1 MMGDPTNSETEGAS
15 RVNSLLEVR
24 NLEVAFATRRGAI
37 AAVRGISFDVAA
49 GEAFAIVG
57 ESGSGKSVTAL
68 ALLRLLQTPPARL
81 RGEILFDGHDILAM
95 SDRELRSLRGGQ
107 ITIVFQDVMASL
119 NPVRTIGSQ
128 LTETLRTHLDLDRPT
143 ATRRAVEQLEA
154 VAIPDAERQL
164 GVFPHQLSGG
174 MRQRVM
180 IAIALACQPRLLIFD
195 EGTTALDVS
204 VQAQILE
211 LLRTVTAESGVSTI
225 VISHDL
231 SVVAGIADRVAVMY
245 AGELVEL
252 GTAERV
258 FANPRHPYTLGLLR
272 CLPRLDEPVREH
284 LSSIRG
290 TPPNPLDDLHGC
302 SFTERCPFAFER
314 CRHDHPHM
322 SRHGVGHSAA
332 CWLDPGAALQWPDEP
347 S

>member
-1 MMGDPTNSETEGAS
+1 VTAYPISSDAGTVGPAS
-15 RVNSLLEVR
+15 RLLEVR
-24 NLEVAFATRRGAI
+24 NLKVTFATRRGAV
-37 AAVRGISFDVAA
+37 AAVRGISFEVAA

-68 ALLRLLQTPPARL
+68 ALLRLLRTPPARL
-81 RGEILFDGHDILAM
+81 NGEIRFDGQDILAL
-95 SDRELRSLRGGQ
+95 SNRELRELRGKQ
-107 ITIVFQDVMASL
+107 VTIVFQDVMASL

-128 LTETLRTHLDLDRPT
+128 LTETLRTHLGLDRPT

-154 VAIPDAERQL
+154 VAIPDATRQL

-180 IAIALACQPRLLIFD
+180 IAIALACRPRLLIFD

-245 AGELVEL
+245 AGELVEV
-252 GTAERV
+252 GKAEQV
-258 FANPRHPYTLGLLR
+258 FANPHHPYTLGLLR
-272 CLPRLDEPVREH
+272 CLPRLDEPVSEH
-284 LSSIRG
+284 LPSIRG
-290 TPPNPLDDLHGC
+290 TPPNALDDPRGC

-314 CRHDHPHM
+314 C
-322 SRHGVGHSAA
+322 SRDRPQLSRRDEGHSAA
-332 CWLDPGAALQWPDEP
+332 CWLDPGTALQWPDETP
-347 S
+347 